1 MYNDTALCD
10 YSFVGGACPHNQR
23 ENMMARHTHRGTCQ
37 VCGSVQ
43 AVNNKTGM
51 IAKHGYTVDWGMFQG
66 ECPGSNELP
75 IEKSYRLTIQIIDSI
90 QSQLAGMKLIDLKP
104 LIENF
109 SSDLS
114 AARKNNLQYQAMTD
128 HIAAL
133 KKLFNQ
139 RHGQD
144 LYLAPKEEKVERI
157 HETFSRIQ
165 DAYRRAEELK
175 TEGWKPRVT
184 GWYKEATLTATRKAA

>member
-1 MYNDTALCD
+1 
-10 YSFVGGACPHNQR
+10 
-23 ENMMARHTHRGTCQ
+23 MAKHTHKGTCQ

-66 ECPGSNELP
+66 ECPGSHELP
-75 IEKSYRLTIQIIDSI
+75 IEKSQELTVCVISSI
-90 QSQLAGMKLIDLKP
+90 QSQLNGIKLIDLKP
-104 LIENF
+104 LKYNCGEEF
-109 SSDLS
+109 A
-114 AARKNNLQYQAMTD
+114 AARKNNVQYQAMKE
-128 HIAAL
+128 HINAL
-133 KKLFNQ
+133 RKLLNQ

-157 HETFSRIQ
+157 HETFNRIQ
-165 DAYRRAEELK
+165 DAYKRAEELK

>member
-1 MYNDTALCD
+1 
-10 YSFVGGACPHNQR
+10 
-23 ENMMARHTHRGTCQ
+23 MARHTHRGTCQ

-66 ECPGSNELP
+66 ECPGSHELP
-75 IEKSYRLTIQIIDSI
+75 IEKSHKLTTRIINSI
-90 QSQLAGMKLIDLKP
+90 QGQLAGMKLIDLNG
-104 LIENF
+104 LDHYDEEF
-109 SSDLS
+109 R

-128 HIAAL
+128 HVASL
-133 KKLFNQ
+133 RKLIEK

-157 HETFSRIQ
+157 HESFTDIRK
-165 DAYRRAEELK
+165 AYARAEELK
-175 TEGWKPRVT
+175 VDGWKPRVT